1 MNTREARMRREHG
14 PHIIGELGP
23 PLGIVQPDFSSI
35 WPSDPRHDLET
46 GEFVQKT
53 LDLFGIHRGKFP
65 MQFNR
70 AKMRKNICDV
80 MPPKFVSQLPDLR
93 WIAKAGDLVRIF
105 VSNEPAIRSQPAVSN
120 PNAVLSQV
128 MPAIAHVQSR

>member
-1 MNTREARMRREHG
+1 
-14 PHIIGELGP
+14 
-23 PLGIVQPDFSSI
+23 
-35 WPSDPRHDLET
+35 
-46 GEFVQKT
+46 
-53 LDLFGIHRGKFP
+53 